1 MLKPVM
7 RPRRLAA
14 GFTLVELMIS
24 IVIGLIVIGAV
35 IAFTVSTVR
44 AYGENISSTRLTQDL
59 RTSVNVITRELRR
72 AGFDSTS
79 VTRVLTSTTPSN
91 FNAVNVSGNCV
102 TYQYDRGVGGWG
114 GTAAATELRGVR
126 LNTATGALQLN
137 ASGTAVACGGTGSDW
152 VDISDPQVVEIT
164 KFTPQVYQS
173 RFCTNLATNA
183 PTPPATTPTY
193 QIAQGS
199 VRNLAI
205 CVQGR
210 LRRDNSIVRQVGNV
224 IRIRSEDVQFVNDSA
239 TPCPAVTVD
248 ALPTLTEFNQTCAA
262 P

>member
-1 MLKPVM
+1 MLISVN
-7 RPRRLAA
+7 RSRRLAA

-35 IAFTVSTVR
+35 ITFTVSTVQ
-44 AYGENISSTRLTQDL
+44 AYGENIRSTRLTQDL

-72 AGFDSTS
+72 AGFDSAS

-91 FNAVNVSGNCV
+91 FNAVTVNGNCV
-102 TYQYDRGVGGWG
+102 TYEYDRGVGGWG
-114 GTAAATELRGVR
+114 GAAAATELRGVR
-126 LNTATGALQLN
+126 LNTASGALQLN
-137 ASGTAVACGGTGSDW
+137 ASGAAVSCGGTSADW

-164 KFTPQVYQS
+164 KFTPRIYQS
-173 RFCTNLATNA
+173 RFCTNLGTTA
-183 PTPPATTPTY
+183 PTPPATAPTY
-193 QIAQGS
+193 QIAQGA

-210 LRRDNSIVRQVGNV
+210 LRADNSIVRQVGNV
-224 IRIRSEDVQFVNDSA
+224 TRIRSEDVQFVNDSA
-239 TPCPAVTVD
+239 TPCPALVPD
-248 ALPTLTEFNQTCAA
+248 PLPTLTDFNQTCAA